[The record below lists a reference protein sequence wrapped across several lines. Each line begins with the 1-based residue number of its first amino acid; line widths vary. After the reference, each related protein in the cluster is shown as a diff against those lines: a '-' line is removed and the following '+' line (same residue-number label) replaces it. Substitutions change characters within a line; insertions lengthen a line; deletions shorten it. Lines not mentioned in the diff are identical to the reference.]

1 MAEQLASPIKLGLAS
16 LDPTS
21 IEYGLDVI
29 LSLLQTE
36 KPYDQ
41 EFPWRISTYLTGG
54 RQIVVNNKAEAIAR
68 FKQSK
73 LLDCRISA
81 YPYPVPEVGGINAQI
96 PYFFLSD
103 LDRKGFKTTKA
114 LEQCLQQSLKNYET
128 KLHGAK
134 PIVLWTGGGYH
145 LLQTLDADIVLETQN
160 IFKEFIPFKPS
171 RELMRYAEMLMTNGN
186 ADPAHNNSVAFGN
199 CMIRIPGSYNSKY
212 IHGKP
217 SQSEVKIVQRWD
229 GYKPNIRYM
238 LEGLWEHLIQ
248 LRNNEISERARFE
261 MRHPYDVT
269 PPSQPQIQSF
279 EWDWGWVERLL
290 QKPLVDFR
298 RYCITFVLVPY
309 FLNIKRLSDLDT
321 LDKITAWLEKCRSVH
336 RLDFNG
342 KSRIKYDIKSVR
354 KLQRNRRFI
363 RPSIPRL
370 KAGNPALYAL
380 LQKERV
386 IY

>member
-1 MAEQLASPIKLGLAS
+1 
-16 LDPTS
+16 
-21 IEYGLDVI
+21 
-29 LSLLQTE
+29 
-36 KPYDQ
+36 
-41 EFPWRISTYLTGG
+41 
-54 RQIVVNNKAEAIAR
+54 
-68 FKQSK
+68 
-73 LLDCRISA
+73 
-81 YPYPVPEVGGINAQI
+81 
-96 PYFFLSD
+96 
-103 LDRKGFKTTKA
+103 
-114 LEQCLQQSLKNYET
+114 
-128 KLHGAK
+128 
-134 PIVLWTGGGYH
+134 
-145 LLQTLDADIVLETQN
+145 
-160 IFKEFIPFKPS
+160 
-171 RELMRYAEMLMTNGN
+171 MRYAEMLMTNGN
-186 ADPAHNNSVAFGN
+186 ADPVHNHTVSFGN

-261 MRHPYDVT
+261 IKHPYDAT
-269 PPSQPQIQSF
+269 PQPQSQG
-279 EWDWGWVERLL
+279 WDWVERLL
-290 QKPLVDFR
+290 HKPLGDFR
-298 RYCITFVLVPY
+298 KYCITFVFVPY

-321 LDKITAWLEKCRSVH
+321 LDKIMSWLEKCRAIY

-386 IY
+386 ALGALGIPCLSM